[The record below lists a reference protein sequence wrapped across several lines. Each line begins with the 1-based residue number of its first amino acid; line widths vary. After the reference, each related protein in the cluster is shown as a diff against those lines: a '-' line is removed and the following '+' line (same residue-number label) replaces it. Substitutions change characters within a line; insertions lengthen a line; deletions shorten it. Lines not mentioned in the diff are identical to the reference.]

1 MNDLYLLSD
10 PDPAVWFAVPN
21 RYPDQDARDPRAW
34 ARMVAA
40 EVATDRKDR
49 KLLERI
55 LEDLARSENGR
66 DEGLAY
72 LFLPPDKRPM
82 HLARLRSLPTEDLPD
97 EPPAGPLEPATDVYD
112 ADRLGQAVRTV
123 FAGLADEQR
132 GDLLVT
138 VAYRWTLGPTSVLLT
153 LSTLD
158 PGEAVAMVGELDT
171 FADDVW
177 VEDEDGRPVRADDVP
192 ASAGGE

>member
-1 MNDLYLLSD
+1 MSDLFLMSD

-21 RYPDQDARDPRAW
+21 QYPDQDARDPRDW
-34 ARMVAA
+34 ARAVAA
-40 EVATDRKDR
+40 EVATGRKER

-55 LEDLARSENGR
+55 LEDLARSEDGR
-66 DEGLAY
+66 DEGMAY
-72 LFLPPDKRPM
+72 LFLPPDGRPM
-82 HLARLRSLPTEDLPD
+82 QLARLRSLPTEDLPD
-97 EPPAGPLEPATDVYD
+97 EPPPGPLEPATDVYD
-112 ADRLGQAVRTV
+112 ADRLGPAVRSFIGGV
-123 FAGLADEQR
+123 ADEER

-158 PGEAVAMVGELDT
+158 PGEAVAMIGELDT

-192 ASAGGE
+192 GSGGGG